1 MFQKTETA
9 LHFILTVLVSFQNIF
24 SEMQKTLSLFFFL
37 FSLICFSQENTATK
51 KLIGFVNPFIGTG
64 GHGHTYPGATMP
76 FGMMQLSPDTRLD
89 GWDGCSGYHY
99 SDEYIYGFS
108 HTHLSGTGVSDYG
121 DVLLMPT
128 NSINFSNGADGSSGY
143 RAHFS
148 HENETASPGYYKVLL
163 DETNIETEL
172 TVSKRSGIHHY
183 TFPKDS
189 KQIVI
194 LDLEHRDKV
203 LSLEIN
209 VISDTEISG
218 HRHSDAWA
226 KDQRLFYNIQF
237 SRPYKKLEYYSPF
250 GGQGDNP
257 TKAAFEFDPSD
268 GNELEVKVAISAVDE
283 AGARKNL
290 ETEIGDK
297 SFQQVKEEAETAWE
311 KQLKKIEIDASATLS
326 NQSSPN
332 RGLSGAEAHND
343 QKTIFYTALYHTMLA
358 PNLYQDVDGR
368 YRGMDLEI
376 HQSHDF
382 ENYTV
387 FSLWDTYRAA
397 HPLYTIIEKERTND
411 FINSLLAKYDEGGI
425 LPIWPLAANYTGC
438 MIGYHAVPVIADAY
452 LKGIRGYDTE
462 KAFRALKHSA
472 VQDHLGL
479 KSYKEFGFIPVEE
492 ESESVSKTLE
502 YAYDD
507 WAIAEM
513 AKAMGKTEDYRLFT
527 ERAQYYKNVYDPET
541 KFMRGRFRNTWF
553 APFDPY
559 EVNFNY
565 TEANSW
571 QYSFYV
577 PQDISGL
584 INLMGGKAEFEKQLD
599 KLFTA
604 KQETS
609 GREQA
614 DITGLIG
621 QYAHGNEPSHHMAY
635 LYNFVNKPTKT
646 QGKVHQ
652 ILNELYQN
660 APDGISGNEDCGQ
673 MSAWYVFSALGFYP
687 VTPASNQYII
697 GTPLFESV
705 AINLEG
711 GKKFEIEA
719 QNVSNKNFYIASAT
733 LNGKPLKRSFIYHS
747 EIMDGGKL
755 VFNMIGKP
763 SNWATKDEEIP
774 KTELTENLIIPS
786 PYIAKGDVAFKN
798 QTEISLGVV
807 SPKTD
812 IYYSLNDSDFK
823 KYSDPFTI
831 SEESVLKTY
840 AEKLPLQ
847 PSARNLGKRS
857 SLLTT
862 HFYKTDPNLSITL
875 ETEYANQYNGGGKN
889 ALIDGIHGAN
899 DFRTGTWQGY
909 HDLDLKATVN
919 LGSEKEVKTIS
930 VNFLQDQGSWIF
942 YPTEISCSVSE
953 NGKDFT
959 EFPIQKI
966 EAEKPSEEA
975 EIKTIH
981 FEVNKN
987 IQFIK
992 ISAKKFGDLP
1002 KGHLGFGGKAWLFV
1016 DEIEVK

>member
-1 MFQKTETA
+1 MR
-9 LHFILTVLVSFQNIF
+9 N
-24 SEMQKTLSLFFFL
+24 TLSLFIFVCSAF
-37 FSLICFSQENTATK
+37 CFSQQISSE
-51 KLIGFVNPFIGTG
+51 KLTSFVNPFIGTG

-76 FGMMQLSPDTRLD
+76 FGMMQLSPDTRLE

-128 NSINFSNGADGSSGY
+128 NAANFNNGASGNSGY

-148 HENETASPGYYKVLL
+148 HENETASPGYYKVFL
-163 DETNIETEL
+163 DDTNIEVEL

-183 TFPKDS
+183 TFPKGS
-189 KQIVI
+189 KQILI
-194 LDLEHRDKV
+194 LDIEHRDMV
-203 LSLEIN
+203 LSSEIKAL
-209 VISDTEISG
+209 SKTEISG
-218 HRHSDAWA
+218 HRHSEAWA
-226 KDQRLFYNIQF
+226 KDQRLFFNIEF
-237 SRPYKKLEYYSPF
+237 SRPYKNVEYYSRF
-250 GGQGDNP
+250 VGNWDNP
-257 TKAAFEFDPSD
+257 TKVAFEFEASK
-268 GNELEVKVAISAVDE
+268 GNELFVKVGISAVDE
-283 AGARKNL
+283 AGAKKNL
-290 ETEIGDK
+290 EAEIGNK
-297 SFQQVKEEAETAWE
+297 TFQQIKEEAEAAWE
-311 KQLKKIEIDASATLS
+311 KQLGKIEIETQNE
-326 NQSSPN
+326 NQ
-332 RGLSGAEAHND
+332 R
-343 QKTIFYTALYHTMLA
+343 TIFYTSLYHTMLA

-376 HQSHDF
+376 HQSNDF

-397 HPLYTIIEKERTND
+397 HPLYTIIEKERTNH
-411 FINSLLAKYDEGGI
+411 FINSLLAKHDEGGI

-438 MIGYHAVPVIADAY
+438 MIGYHSVPVIADAY
-452 LKGIRGYDTE
+452 LKGIRGYNAE
-462 KAFRALKHSA
+462 KAFEAMKHSTL
-472 VQDHLGL
+472 QDKLGL

-507 WAIAEM
+507 WTVAQM
-513 AKAMGKTEDYRLFT
+513 AKAMGNMEDYQIYS
-527 ERAQYYKNVYDPET
+527 ERAQYYKNVFDPET

-571 QYSFYV
+571 QYSFYA

-584 INLMGGKAEFEKQLD
+584 IILMGGKDDFENQLD

-604 KQETS
+604 KNETS

-635 LYNFVNKPTKT
+635 LYNFVNKPAKT
-646 QGKVHQ
+646 QEKVHQ

-673 MSAWYVFSALGFYP
+673 MSAWYIFSAMGFYP
-687 VTPASNQYII
+687 VTPANNQYII
-697 GTPLFESV
+697 GTPLFEK
-705 AINLEG
+705 AIINLED
-711 GKKFEIEA
+711 GKKFEISAE
-719 QNVSNKNFYIASAT
+719 NLSDENKYISSAK
-733 LNGKPLKRSFIYHS
+733 LNGKSLNRSFIFHS

-755 VFNMIGKP
+755 VFKMTDKP
-763 SNWATKDEEIP
+763 SKWATKDDEIP
-774 KTELTENLIIPS
+774 ITEITENLIVLPPFIV
-786 PYIAKGDVAFKN
+786 KGEVAFKN
-798 QTEISLGVV
+798 ETQISLGVS

-812 IYYSLNDSDFK
+812 IYYSLNDSEFK
-823 KYSDPFTI
+823 KYTQPFTI
-831 SEESVLKTY
+831 SEETVLKIY
-840 AEKLPLQ
+840 AEKLPLK

-857 SLLTT
+857 TLLKT
-862 HFYKTDPNLSITL
+862 HFYKIDTNLSITL

-909 HDLDLKATVN
+909 HDTDLKATVD
-919 LGSEKEVKTIS
+919 LGSEKEVKTVAVS
-930 VNFLQDQGSWIF
+930 FLRDQRSWIF
-942 YPTEISCSVSE
+942 YPTEVVCLVSE

-959 EFPIQKI
+959 ELPIQKI
-966 EAEKPSEEA
+966 DATHPSEEV
-975 EIKTIH
+975 EIKTIS
-981 FEVNKN
+981 FEIEKN
-987 IQFIK
+987 VQFVK
-992 ISAKKFGDLP
+992 IIAKNFGDLP
-1002 KGHLGFGGKAWLFV
+1002 KGHLGYGGKAWLFV
-1016 DEIEVK
+1016 DEIEIK